1 MNFWQSLHLNSSI
14 KRIISILLCIICLN
28 AKEISKEQL
37 LSLFSIL
44 EDKDTTKELQT
55 QTIKRIIDLGVKVE
69 PYVEERLASTKNPHY
84 FYILQQLSES
94 KDNTWSK
101 ADYFYQHYQSAL
113 LLAKQEK
120 YTQAIAIIKAILVLE
135 KDLHFQQEMKKA
147 LQNIENKKKRS
158 SEFITTNAYASLKY
172 FSFQDKLNIVI
183 AIKNNGFQPIT
194 LTCGKKYLDLKI
206 TSTKFFL
213 SGDSR
218 TEISTKT
225 PRIEEKIT
233 IKGGKWWKAEIS
245 IPQERALKECY
256 QQLEVEAQI
265 NLVTLKK
272 AGKNHF
278 PKVDFPK
285 AMIKIL
291 PKKYHVVVVNPI
303 AYFKGAVSKNYP
315 RVLFYTSFFIRKKN
329 HKHAIAFLIENLE
342 KTSLTPLVK
351 SILVRFTHQDFPTI
365 RRWKNWWRA
374 RNWALK

>member
-1 MNFWQSLHLNSSI
+1 MMCLHATEIN
-14 KRIISILLCIICLN
+14 
-28 AKEISKEQL
+28 KEEL
-37 LSLFSIL
+37 FTLFSIL
-44 EDKDTTKELQT
+44 EDKDTAKELQT
-55 QTIKRIIDLGVKVE
+55 QTIKRIIDLGIKVK
-69 PYVEERLASTKNPHY
+69 PHVEERLNATKNPHY
-84 FYILQQLSES
+84 FYILQQLSQVKETAWN
-94 KDNTWSK
+94 KEN
-101 ADYFYQHYQSAL
+101 YFYKHYQNAL

-120 YTQAIAIIKAILVLE
+120 YTEAIAIIEAILLLE
-135 KDLHFQQEMKKA
+135 KDLHFKQQMQNA
-147 LQNIENKKKRS
+147 LKNIENKKKRS
-158 SEFITTNAYASLKY
+158 SQLIITKAYSSLKY

-183 AIKNNGFQPIT
+183 AIKNNDFQPIT

-218 TEISTKT
+218 TEVSTKT
-225 PRIEEKIT
+225 PRIDEQIV
-233 IKGGKWWKAEIS
+233 IKGGQWWKAEVT
-245 IPQERALKECY
+245 IPQQPTSKECY
-256 QQLEVEAQI
+256 QQLEIEAQI

-285 AMIKIL
+285 TLIKIL

-303 AYFKGAVSKNYP
+303 AYFEGAVSKNYP

-329 HKHAIAFLIENLE
+329 HKQAIAFLIENLE

-351 SILVRFTHQDFPTI
+351 SVLVRFTSQDFSSI